1 MKIIAQNR
9 KAYFNY
15 AIEEEFEAGIVLL
28 GSEVKALRENRVN
41 INDAYVVEKDGE
53 MFLFNC
59 LIGSYKGA
67 ALFMHDE
74 KRQRKILLHKKEM
87 QKLLGKISI
96 KGFSLIPTKI
106 FFNRRN
112 MVKIMLGLAKG
123 KKLYDKRDTI
133 KKRDEQRRKDRGEE

>member
-15 AIEEEFEAGIVLL
+15 AIEEEFEAGLVLL

-59 LIGSYKGA
+59 IIGSYKGA
-67 ALFMHDE
+67 VLFTHDE
-74 KRQRKILLHKKEM
+74 KRPRKILLHKKEM
-87 QKLLGKISI
+87 QKLIGKMAV
-96 KGFSLIPTKI
+96 KGYSLIPTKI

-112 MVKIMLGLAKG
+112 MIKIMIGLAKG